1 MNNLNK
7 NISMPND
14 WLSELKICSNLDNI
28 NAPIS
33 YIKNEIEMERR
44 YLLKLI
50 IYLTHLNT
58 ALFLLQKLLYLAK
71 IHIFKEAL
79 LTD

>member
-28 NAPIS
+28 NTPIS
-33 YIKNEIEMERR
+33 YIKNEIENGKEISPKIDN
-44 YLLKLI
+44 LSL
-50 IYLTHLNT
+50 
-58 ALFLLQKLLYLAK
+58 
-71 IHIFKEAL
+71 IHI
-79 LTD
+79 